1 MLLCLGTRWGDYEE
15 VIKDV
20 HHTFDAQLVESY
32 PLYRGREL
40 FEDRA
45 RYRAAH
51 GEGRIVVK
59 LALPGHS
66 QQMLLCGV
74 HWDDPES

>member
-1 MLLCLGTRWGDYEE
+1 MLLCLGARWSDYEE
-15 VIKDV
+15 VVEDV
-20 HHTFDAQLVESY
+20 HHAFDAQFVEGY
-32 PLYRGREL
+32 PLYCGREP

-59 LALPGHS
+59 LALPGHP
-66 QQMLLCGV
+66 QQVVLCGV
-74 HWDDPES
+74 HWDDPEG